1 MKVYNM
7 VSPRSGREVANQF
20 IIEHEGKAYFQS
32 YSTIIAVRE
41 GRKLTLDKNYWDYS
55 ATTSKYRN
63 EFTGMNTAET
73 KKAIK
78 NGEIKLADLN
88 G

>member
-20 IIEHEGKAYFQS
+20 IIEHEGKTYFQS
-32 YSTIIAVRE
+32 YSTIIAVRD
-41 GRKLTLDKNYWDYS
+41 GGKIKLDKDSWNYS
-55 ATTSKYRN
+55 VTTSKYRN
-63 EFTGMNTAET
+63 VFTGLSTAET

-78 NGEIKLADLN
+78 NGEITLADLN